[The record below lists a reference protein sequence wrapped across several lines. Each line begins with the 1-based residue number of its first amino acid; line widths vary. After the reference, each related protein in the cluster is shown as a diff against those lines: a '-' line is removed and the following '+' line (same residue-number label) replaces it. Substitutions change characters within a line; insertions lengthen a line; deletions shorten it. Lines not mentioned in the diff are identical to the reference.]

1 MGSGSSI
8 SALALTGVALALW
21 TYGSHS
27 GICGSGYRSDSVVS
41 GVSALAHV
49 ALALAYSSGSG
60 LLF

>member
-1 MGSGSSI
+1 MGLTGSDSGSLSLSGGSGIRSDSGI
-8 SALALTGVALALW
+8 SAL
-21 TYGSHS
+21 
-27 GICGSGYRSDSVVS
+27 VS